1 MLLPE
6 HKFIIEKISTEHTA
20 KSGKS
25 YREIILKKN
34 APTDEFGDS
43 IGKDDLFKVVVYEKN
58 LEQIKGM
65 KPGDKVAAQLYMNRE
80 EKLDQNSKV
89 FYAVN
94 FSIRQIKIFNPEKKA

>member
-25 YREIILKKN
+25 YRELILKKN
-34 APTDEFGDS
+34 APSDDFGDP
-43 IGKDDLFKVVVYEKN
+43 IGKDDLFKVVVYEKH
-58 LEQIKGM
+58 LESVKGM
-65 KPGDKVAAQLYMNRE
+65 KPGDKVLVQLYMNGE

-89 FYAVN
+89 YYAVN
-94 FSIRQIKIFNPEKKA
+94 FSIRQIKAFNSQPK

>member
-25 YREIILKKN
+25 YRELVLKKN
-34 APTDEFGDS
+34 APTDEFGDP
-43 IGKDDLFKVVVYEKN
+43 IGKDDLFKVVVFEKHLSQLN
-58 LEQIKGM
+58 GLKS
-65 KPGDKVAAQLYMNRE
+65 GDKVLAQLYMNGE

-89 FYAVN
+89 YYTVN
-94 FSIRQIKIFNPEKKA
+94 FSIRQIKVFTPEKKG

>member
-25 YREIILKKN
+25 YRELILKKS
-34 APTDEFGDS
+34 APSDEFGDP
-43 IGKDDLFKVVVYEKN
+43 IGKDDLFKVVVFEKHLDKVN
-58 LEQIKGM
+58 GM
-65 KPGDKVAAQLYMNRE
+65 KSGDKVLAQPYMNGE

-94 FSIRQIKIFNPEKKA
+94 FSIRQIKVFTSETKA